1 MEIRSPCGHQ
11 HVHLALGRVGV
22 DAQRLIDKVI
32 GGVAHGGGTT
42 GHLVALLFR
51 LNNALGHTF
60 DRFGIGDR
68 RTACFCTMRATA
80 VLCSSLREFAQYSTQ
95 TQRL

>member
-1 MEIRSPCGHQ
+1 MGRAVTGVGEEAGLLTGEGVGTAAFGVNGH
-11 HVHLALGRVGV
+11 
-22 DAQRLIDKVI
+22 AQRLIDKVI
-32 GGVAHGGGTT
+32 GGVAHGGDHH

-68 RTACFCTMRATA
+68 RTA
-80 VLCSSLREFAQYSTQ
+80 VLLHDESHCCPLFFS
-95 TQRL
+95 